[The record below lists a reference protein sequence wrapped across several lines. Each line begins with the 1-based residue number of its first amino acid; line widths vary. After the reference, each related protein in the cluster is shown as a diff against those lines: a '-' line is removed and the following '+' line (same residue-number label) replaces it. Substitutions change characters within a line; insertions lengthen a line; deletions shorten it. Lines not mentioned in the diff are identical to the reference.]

1 MDTYASAEYR
11 SELPVLSA
19 VRMQTGLHSESP
31 SVSPPVERCNR
42 FEHSASIDLDSFGG
56 DGDQNRFFFSS
67 RSRFY
72 PKEGERPSCPSS
84 SESPSYISTVT
95 SDDSSYEAYLLNNRT
110 HGLTFYASDKFG
122 SSLDSPFD
130 LDFSRQDGSFSSSA
144 YGVPSSHFLHP
155 HRFSLDL
162 QPPSSLSFVNPRGFG
177 DNSLLCPTS
186 STPLPPRS
194 VSFSYP
200 LDGPC
205 LGSDLPLYDDPYDPA
220 MVPPCGLHSF
230 RHAASASLHGS
241 SAVQPVPS
249 APSIQ
254 SVPAAPFVPSVQV
267 GLSSHDSD
275 AVSRRSLDSNTADTS
290 SSPLVSASRIHPSPQ
305 SSRAPYSQTTL
316 TTQTA
321 QALQTEEATEV
332 ATMNTKVMPPPEV
345 LTRTRERK
353 VPVKKA
359 QPTRPAEPPGN
370 PDDIDPVTTAR
381 RSET

>member
-1 MDTYASAEYR
+1 
-11 SELPVLSA
+11 
-19 VRMQTGLHSESP
+19 MQTGLHSESP

-177 DNSLLCPTS
+177 DSSLLCPTS
-186 STPLPPRS
+186 SIPLPPRS

-254 SVPAAPFVPSVQV
+254 SVPSAPL

-321 QALQTEEATEV
+321 HTSQTLGTSHTSQTTQALQTEEATEV

-359 QPTRPAEPPGN
+359 QPTRPDEPPGN